1 MADSL
6 RRLKNGALCKFMQ
19 EKLDDW
25 YRDYHNYT
33 CDENLNQCCEL
44 MELSSKVQGQLIS
57 ILNAV
62 SREGGQYAGVEILK
76 NRFLPLL
83 GSCFA
88 APSSMMSPDTSLL
101 KESLGKDRKIRE
113 LASNHEQELQK
124 LETQLLSTRL
134 ELGELKKELS
144 EAHLELQDTKTK
156 SATTLLATEDEIIQL
171 KSELRS
177 AQDHIDELHRKQDA
191 LEENERHLRH
201 LKDEIAILS
210 SEKSILQGK
219 LSRSCST
226 SPTRH
231 RSRSPSPQFRTC
243 ESPTVAMLTN
253 SSRHARLVSRFND
266 IYACERLDAQNL
278 LRRYIEDLEMVQ
290 RILFIATTESFH
302 AAKTAFRQFKLRVRK
317 SLSPTHSGPESLED
331 VVIDYIVRN
340 LDLYDVQASVSD
352 VIRAM
357 NVNPK
362 ISFPPE
368 VDFILISSFIRE
380 VCRVAFAMQTLDV
393 PLDLAFS
400 SDGELFS
407 ESKYRRSYD
416 SEYTA
421 PLVVYHVWPALMEN
435 DSVLVK
441 GEVVTKRGALW
452 SPGKCRSRSCSPVR
466 SRSASP
472 CCSMASR
479 SRSRSPSPLRRTGT
493 PRL

>member
-6 RRLKNGALCKFMQ
+6 RRMKNGALCKFMQ

-25 YRDYHNYT
+25 YRDYHNNT
-33 CDENLNQCCEL
+33 CDENLNECCEL

-57 ILNAV
+57 ILNAI

-76 NRFLPLL
+76 NRFLPML

-88 APSSMMSPDTSLL
+88 TPSSMMSPDTSLL
-101 KESLGKDRKIRE
+101 KESLGKDRRIRE
-113 LASNHEQELQK
+113 LASSHEQEVQK
-124 LETQLLSTRL
+124 LESQLLSTRL

-156 SATTLLATEDEIIQL
+156 SATTLLATEDEIMQL
-171 KSELRS
+171 KSEL
-177 AQDHIDELHRKQDA
+177 
-191 LEENERHLRH
+191 
-201 LKDEIAILS
+201 
-210 SEKSILQGK
+210 
-219 LSRSCST
+219 SRSRST

-231 RSRSPSPQFRTC
+231 RSRSPSPQFRTS

-266 IYACERLDAQNL
+266 IYANERLDAQNL
-278 LRRYIEDLEMVQ
+278 LRRYIDDLEMVQ

-317 SLSPTHSGPESLED
+317 SLSPTHSGPESVED
-331 VVIDYIVRN
+331 TVIDYIVRN

-380 VCRVAFAMQTLDV
+380 VCRVAFAMQTLDA
-393 PLDLAFS
+393 PLDIAFS
-400 SDGELFS
+400 SDGELYS

-416 SEYTA
+416 SDYTA
-421 PLVVYHVWPALMEN
+421 PLVVYHVWPALIEN

-472 CCSMASR
+472 CCNVASR
-479 SRSRSPSPLRRTGT
+479 SRSRSPSPLRRSGT

>member
-1 MADSL
+1 M
-6 RRLKNGALCKFMQ
+6 KNGALCKFMQ

-25 YRDYHNYT
+25 YRDYHNNT
-33 CDENLNQCCEL
+33 CDENLNECCEL

-57 ILNAV
+57 ILNAI

-76 NRFLPLL
+76 NRFLPML

-88 APSSMMSPDTSLL
+88 TPSSMMSPDTSLL
-101 KESLGKDRKIRE
+101 KESLGKDRRIRE
-113 LASNHEQELQK
+113 LASSHEQEVQK
-124 LETQLLSTRL
+124 LESQLLSTRL

-156 SATTLLATEDEIIQL
+156 SATTLLATEDEIMQL
-171 KSELRS
+171 KSEL
-177 AQDHIDELHRKQDA
+177 
-191 LEENERHLRH
+191 
-201 LKDEIAILS
+201 
-210 SEKSILQGK
+210 
-219 LSRSCST
+219 SRSRST

-231 RSRSPSPQFRTC
+231 RSRSPSPQFRTS

-266 IYACERLDAQNL
+266 IYANERLDAQNL
-278 LRRYIEDLEMVQ
+278 LRRYIDDLEMVQ

-317 SLSPTHSGPESLED
+317 SLSPTHSGPESVED
-331 VVIDYIVRN
+331 TVIDYIVRN

-380 VCRVAFAMQTLDV
+380 VCRVAFAMQTLDA
-393 PLDLAFS
+393 PLDIAFS
-400 SDGELFS
+400 SDGELYS

-416 SEYTA
+416 SDYTA
-421 PLVVYHVWPALMEN
+421 PLVVYHVWPALIEN

-472 CCSMASR
+472 CCNVASR
-479 SRSRSPSPLRRTGT
+479 SRSRSPSPLRRSGT

>member
-1 MADSL
+1 MKG
-6 RRLKNGALCKFMQ
+6 KN
-19 EKLDDW
+19 
-25 YRDYHNYT
+25 NT
-33 CDENLNQCCEL
+33 CDENLNECCEL

-57 ILNAV
+57 ILNAI

-76 NRFLPLL
+76 NRFLPML

-88 APSSMMSPDTSLL
+88 TPSSMMSPDTSLL
-101 KESLGKDRKIRE
+101 KESLGKDRRIRE
-113 LASNHEQELQK
+113 LASSHEQEVQK
-124 LETQLLSTRL
+124 LESQLLSTRL

-156 SATTLLATEDEIIQL
+156 SATTLLATEDEIMQL
-171 KSELRS
+171 KSEL
-177 AQDHIDELHRKQDA
+177 
-191 LEENERHLRH
+191 
-201 LKDEIAILS
+201 
-210 SEKSILQGK
+210 
-219 LSRSCST
+219 SRSRST

-231 RSRSPSPQFRTC
+231 RSRSPSPQFRTS

-266 IYACERLDAQNL
+266 IYANERLDAQNL
-278 LRRYIEDLEMVQ
+278 LRRYIDDLEMVQ

-317 SLSPTHSGPESLED
+317 SLSPTHSGPESVED
-331 VVIDYIVRN
+331 TVIDYIVRN

-380 VCRVAFAMQTLDV
+380 VCRVAFAMQTLDA
-393 PLDLAFS
+393 PLDIAFS
-400 SDGELFS
+400 SDGELYS

-416 SEYTA
+416 SDYTA
-421 PLVVYHVWPALMEN
+421 PLVVYHVWPALIEN

-472 CCSMASR
+472 CCNVASR
-479 SRSRSPSPLRRTGT
+479 SRSRSPSPLRRSGT